1 MTGGADPFGAADEFI
16 GQSFKRVNW
25 RNHTASDIK
34 FDRCSFSHCTFAEST
49 FDGCTFRD
57 CTFTDCACRL
67 LHVPKSRFVNVK
79 FEKCDLSYVNWAEGV
94 WPKAAGSRALAFIS
108 TNVSHSTFT
117 GLSLKKLEL
126 TKCTAHNV
134 DFAETDLT
142 QSQCVETDFTDSRFH
157 NTNLTE
163 VDFSRA
169 VGYAISPLT
178 NKIKGAKFSLPH
190 VLSLL
195 SSFEIVIE
203 EYPTS

>member
-1 MTGGADPFGAADEFI
+1 MSI
-16 GQSFKRVNW
+16 
-25 RNHTASDIK
+25 
-34 FDRCSFSHCTFAEST
+34 FS
-49 FDGCTFRD
+49 
-57 CTFTDCACRL
+57 
-67 LHVPKSRFVNVK
+67 
-79 FEKCDLSYVNWAEGV
+79 
-94 WPKAAGSRALAFIS
+94 
-108 TNVSHSTFT
+108 
-117 GLSLKKLEL
+117 
-126 TKCTAHNV
+126 
-134 DFAETDLT
+134 ETDMT

-203 EYPTS
+203 EYPTA